1 MNKKNNGK
9 KSKVVKRVGITV
21 GSVLVIAIAAASI
34 YWFSIPKGQRN
45 MLTFMLFSGGNYE
58 NYEVSQVID
67 RNEVDFEPTTFT
79 PVAAETSETDNN
91 QNIAV
96 VTEMLQNENT
106 SMLKGAYVQTIDD
119 SDYTGWHLLADEGA
133 AEGEYP
139 YGPSPLSYYTTG
151 VATNLH
157 TQIINA
163 ANVLDVELDNIK
175 VEVVNKFR
183 WNEMSSDTG
192 TGHTDSTKTSVVI
205 ESSAS
210 NEEVQAVM
218 DLAFNAWAVGEAL
231 ANETKIE
238 PQLVIN
244 GENWDNYNLRPVTSL
259 SEVSVVDGLEISSVT
274 DQTVYPETIELEE
287 AEDEGMSLSAMD
299 NMEFE
304 IYAISET
311 VDNQDRPQLKK
322 VTLSTPSGESWEIYS
337 DEFMSENDTPLAPT
351 SLEYFTAGT
360 ALCLTSQTTL
370 VSAMMDLDF
379 TEYRVE
385 NQTDYREENINTTDM
400 VSYADTVHSY
410 VLIES
415 DETEERLEEFFN
427 KSLSLCFAGEGLKNE
442 TEMIT
447 TVYLNN
453 EILK

>member
-1 MNKKNNGK
+1 MNKKNNSK

-21 GSVLVIAIAAASI
+21 GSVLVIAVAAASI

-45 MLTFMLFSGGNYE
+45 MLTFMLFSGGNYD

-79 PVAAETSETDNN
+79 PIAAETSETDNN

-96 VTEMLQNENT
+96 VTEMLQNESS
-106 SMLKGAYVQTIDD
+106 SMLKGAYVQNIGIDD
-119 SDYTGWHLLADEGA
+119 YAGWHFLADEGA

-163 ANVLDVELDNIK
+163 ANVLDVELDNVK

-183 WNEMSSDTG
+183 WDEMSSDNG
-192 TGHTDSTKTSVVI
+192 TGHTDSTKTSVII

-210 NEEVQAVM
+210 DEEVQAVM
-218 DLAFNAWAVGEAL
+218 DLAFNAWTAGEAL
-231 ANETKIE
+231 ANETTIE

-274 DQTVYPETIELEE
+274 ETTVYPETIELEE
-287 AEDEGMSLSAMD
+287 AEDEGISLSAMD

-304 IYAISET
+304 IYAISESA
-311 VDNQDRPQLKK
+311 NNADRPYLKK

-337 DEFMSENDTPLAPT
+337 DEFMSEDDIPLAPT

-410 VLIES
+410 ILVES
-415 DETEERLEEFFN
+415 DESIERLEEFFN

-447 TVYLNN
+447 TVYLNDK
-453 EILK
+453 ILK

>member
-1 MNKKNNGK
+1 MNKRNNDK
-9 KSKVVKRVGITV
+9 KR
-21 GSVLVIAIAAASI
+21 SVLKKVLISIGSILIIAIAAASI

-45 MLTFMLFSGGNYE
+45 MLTFMMFSGGNYD

-67 RNEVDFEPTTFT
+67 RNEVDFEPTTYI
-79 PVAAETSETDNN
+79 PVAAETSETDHN

-96 VTEMLQNENT
+96 VTEMLQNESS
-106 SMLKGAYVQTIDD
+106 SMLKGAYVQTIGVE
-119 SDYTGWHLLADEGA
+119 DYTGWHFLADEGA

-157 TQIINA
+157 TQILYA
-163 ANVLDVELDNIK
+163 SDALAVELDDVK

-183 WNEMSSDTG
+183 WNQMSSDNG
-192 TGHTDSTKTSVVI
+192 TGHTDTTKTSVII

-210 NEEVQAVM
+210 EEAVQSVI
-218 DLAFNAWAVGEAL
+218 DLAFNAWAAGEAL
-231 ANETKIE
+231 ANKTTIE

-244 GENWDNYNLRPVTSL
+244 GENWNNYNLRAVTSL
-259 SEVSVVDGLEISSVT
+259 SDESVVDGFMISSVT
-274 DQTVYPETIELEE
+274 DKTIYPETIELALNEE
-287 AEDEGMSLSAMD
+287 QGMSLSSMD

-304 IYAISET
+304 IYAISESA
-311 VDNQDRPQLKK
+311 NNSDRPQLKK
-322 VTLSTPSGESWEIYS
+322 ATISTPSGESWEIYS
-337 DEFMSENDTPLAPT
+337 DEFMSEDDTPLAPT

-385 NQTDYREENINTTDM
+385 NQTDYREENINSDKM

-415 DETEERLEEFFN
+415 DESKERLEEFYN
-427 KSLSLCFAGEGLKNE
+427 KSLSLCFAGEGLSQE

-447 TVYLNN
+447 TFYLNN
-453 EILK
+453 KELK